1 MSKIYK
7 PLLASI
13 NKQIQEKT
21 PALRLSEDL
30 EGKVISIQIKN
41 TAHNIDFI
49 MLSNELC
56 IHPTPHE
63 HDVQITGSLLTF
75 FGLLKNNPEEALRD
89 GLINFDGDV
98 GVGQKFQ
105 KLMGLIKPDLEEE
118 LSFFVGDITAN
129 GIGKFSSKT
138 NRWISRSKN
147 ILEENISEFLQEER
161 KILPSKYEFN
171 NFTKDVNTL
180 RDDIERIEIRI
191 RQTLQNNE

>member
-1 MSKIYK
+1 
-7 PLLASI
+7 
-13 NKQIQEKT
+13 
-21 PALRLSEDL
+21 
-30 EGKVISIQIKN
+30 
-41 TAHNIDFI
+41 

-75 FGLLKNNPEEALRD
+75 VSLLKNNPEEAVRD

-105 KLMGLIKPDLEEE
+105 KLMGFIKPDLEEE
-118 LSFFVGDITAN
+118 LSFFVGDIAAN

-138 NRWISRSKN
+138 KRWISRSKN

-171 NFTKDVNTL
+171 NFTKDLNIL

-191 RQTLQNNE
+191 KQTLQNDE

>member
-56 IHPTPHE
+56 IHPTSHE

-75 FGLLKNNPEEALRD
+75 VGLLKNNPEEALRD

>member
-1 MSKIYK
+1 
-7 PLLASI
+7 
-13 NKQIQEKT
+13 
-21 PALRLSEDL
+21 
-30 EGKVISIQIKN
+30 
-41 TAHNIDFI
+41 
-49 MLSNELC
+49 
-56 IHPTPHE
+56 
-63 HDVQITGSLLTF
+63 
-75 FGLLKNNPEEALRD
+75 
-89 GLINFDGDV
+89 
-98 GVGQKFQ
+98 
-105 KLMGLIKPDLEEE
+105 MGLIKPDLEEE